1 MLNSQRRLASAL
13 CGLLCLSLICP
24 LSRVNAQT
32 PPQPPS
38 VTQSDTA
45 SIKVKLYYL
54 REASKVVALLKS
66 IGTEASSPLHG
77 MGISNVTEDEIILY
91 GSKSQRDEARRIIAT
106 LDLPRPGINMQMWG
120 IQISSRKPDDLAEV
134 MRQVRNEVDRTQ
146 DAVRQ
151 MYDEL
156 QKLAR
161 EKIPDDDLDR
171 NFTSILEETLGYS
184 SALDA
189 NRPLSLSDILLRII
203 ATKNAGKAAEEIA
216 KGLYDW
222 LTGPEYQGYVTAFRN
237 GGQIATSEQRSQ
249 CRSRPSNR
257 ARIAGA
263 ATRQPFHRFFEYRG
277 LEYSNNQWRAN
288 ANSAREAAQ
297 RGKAAVLEF
306 ALQYGQ
312 LVHHPEKMEPYYLQ
326 QSAEALNTRLQG
338 SVDALN
344 LDVQDLFVEPTLDR
358 IREIVGQF
366 CDVEYAQVGRTTV
379 SSLSGVETTVTSSSV
394 NAFDVTPPLR
404 LTELLTKA
412 KTISDSATTFVP
424 HAETQNLVGAMPLA
438 DVIGL
443 IGALGEER
451 SVWRE
456 LKSGVSIKITPAVL
470 RNMTSAE
477 LQVLLQTGDPQGA
490 NREQGVRPLTRVSQ
504 HDVSTKVYVNAMDF
518 FDLSAFASQST
529 LNGGR
534 GYVPIIGPTWRGIF
548 GEVPGVGTFFSWKK
562 KPQSV
567 YTQSLVLTTS
577 FISPTSMGL
586 AVLYP
591 TKIAGTT
598 DRFVQQREAVDNYT
612 RGLFNAGTHMKKAEN

>member
-1 MLNSQRRLASAL
+1 MLVFSLNSQRHLAGAL
-13 CGLLCLSLICP
+13 CGLICLSLICP
-24 LSRVNAQT
+24 LSRVNART
-32 PPQPPS
+32 PPPPPS
-38 VTQSDTA
+38 VMQGDLA

-54 REASKVVALLKS
+54 REATKVVALLKS
-66 IGTEASSPLHG
+66 IGTDPSSSLHG
-77 MGISNVTEDEIILY
+77 MGISNVTEDEIVLY
-91 GSKSQRDEARRIIAT
+91 GSRLQRDEARRIIAT

-134 MRQVRNEVDRTQ
+134 MRQVRTAVDRTQ
-146 DAVRQ
+146 DAVRH
-151 MYDEL
+151 MYEEMQRL
-156 QKLAR
+156 VR
-161 EKIPDDDLDR
+161 EKIPDGDLDPE
-171 NFTSILEETLGYS
+171 FTSILQKTLGYS

-203 ATKNAGKAAEEIA
+203 ATKDPAYASEEVA
-216 KGLYDW
+216 KGILEVLED
-222 LTGPEYQGYVTAFRN
+222 PEYQGYVAALRN
-237 GGQIATSEQRSQ
+237 GGQIASSEQLTQ
-249 CRSRPSNR
+249 CRSRRNNR
-257 ARIAGA
+257 VPTAGPI
-263 ATRQPFHRFFEYRG
+263 RQPFHRFFEYRG
-277 LEYSNNQWRAN
+277 LKYLNNQWRAKGT
-288 ANSAREAAQ
+288 SARKAAELGQ
-297 RGKAAVLEF
+297 AAVLEF

-344 LDVQDLFVEPTLDR
+344 LDIQDLFVEPTLDR

-379 SSLSGVETTVTSSSV
+379 SSLSGVETEVTSASV
-394 NAFDVTPPLR
+394 NAFDVTPPLK

-412 KTISDSATTFVP
+412 KTISDSATPFVP
-424 HAETQNLVGAMPLA
+424 HAATQNLVGAMPLA
-438 DVIGL
+438 QVIGL

-504 HDVSTKVYVNAMDF
+504 HDVKTKVYVNAMDF

-534 GYVPIIGPTWRGIF
+534 GYVPILGPTWRGIF
-548 GEVPGVGTFFSWKK
+548 GEVPGVGEFFSWKK
-562 KPQSV
+562 KPQNV

-577 FISPTSMGL
+577 FVSPTSMGL

-591 TKIAGTT
+591 TKIEATA
-598 DRFVQQREAVDNYT
+598 DRLAEQRDAVDNYK
-612 RGLFNAGTHMKKAEN
+612 RRLSPSGQE